1 MANEGA
7 AGGQIGV
14 IVCYALPGYAWQ
26 RDVRLPDGATVED
39 ALAASGFAQA
49 FPVVKPWEAGVGIFG
64 RATEPHARLADVARL
79 EVGQLDYSFSS
90 REDGRQGVAAAVQLA
105 PGANAM
111 QTAKAVKARLAELS
125 QNFPAGIQYAVPYD
139 T

>member
-1 MANEGA
+1 MASEGS

-14 IVCYALPGYAWQ
+14 IVCYALPGHAWQ

-64 RATEPHARLADVARL
+64 RATEPKARLADGDRVEIYRGLSFDQKESRRRRAEHRRAKTARN
-79 EVGQLDYSFSS
+79 
-90 REDGRQGVAAAVQLA
+90 GRI
-105 PGANAM
+105 
-111 QTAKAVKARLAELS
+111 R
-125 QNFPAGIQYAVPYD
+125 PAGLL
-139 T
+139 